1 MSEFQIKNNNN
12 ITIFSETVNKLDNQ
26 TNTDTNIELNG
37 ENNSSFSLQ
46 NINQQIDNLPIKDN
60 FLTERK
66 IPKNREI
73 SSEEIIN
80 QQDNK
85 TIQCRSFDINKY
97 IIEVNNNDINNG
109 YNIPVP
115 IVTNNQNNLYQ
126 YNLSVNTPYEIPY
139 AQPIVN
145 QNNQQELTIKKNK
158 IECQKKKDA
167 DKCCKYDCKY
177 DTFSSCCFFCCIEF
191 ATLCCLALFR
201 CSR

>member
-1 MSEFQIKNNNN
+1 MSEFQIENNNNN
-12 ITIFSETVNKLDNQ
+12 ITIFSETVNKPDNK
-26 TNTDTNIELNG
+26 TNTDTNIELSG

-46 NINQQIDNLPIKDN
+46 NINHNLPIKDI

-66 IPKNREI
+66 LPKNGEI
-73 SSEEIIN
+73 SSVEIIN
-80 QQDNK
+80 QEDNK
-85 TIQCRSFDINKY
+85 TVQCRPFDINKY

-126 YNLSVNTPYEIPY
+126 YNLPANVPYEIPY

-145 QNNQQELTIKKNK
+145 QNNQQELTSNKNK
-158 IECQKKKDA
+158 IECQKKKDT
-167 DKCCKYDCKY
+167 DKGCNCNCKYEA
-177 DTFSSCCFFCCIEF
+177 FSYCCFFCCIEF

-201 CSR
+201 CCH